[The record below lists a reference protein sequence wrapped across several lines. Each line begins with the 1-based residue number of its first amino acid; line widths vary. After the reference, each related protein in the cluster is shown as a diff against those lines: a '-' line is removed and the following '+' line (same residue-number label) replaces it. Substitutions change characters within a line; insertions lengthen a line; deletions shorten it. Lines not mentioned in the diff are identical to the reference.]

1 MRKCDIL
8 IVGVGGQGIIL
19 ASDIIA
25 EVGLEAGYDVKKSDI
40 LGLAVRGGSV
50 VSQVRWA
57 EKVEAPVIIPGQVDF
72 LLAFEPLE
80 ALRALSYAS
89 PSNTTALVNIYP
101 IPPVS
106 VSSGETLYPGLR
118 DIRIQI
124 HSHVKHSV
132 FFNATELALEMGT
145 VRVTNMIMLGTFA
158 FLLSDIIPLQLWE
171 KAICRYVPKNYKDI
185 NLGAFRTGQTLLR
198 RG

>member
-25 EVGLEAGYDVKKSDI
+25 EVGLAAGYDVKKSDV

-50 VSQVRWA
+50 VSQVRWG

-89 PSNTTALVNIYP
+89 PSTTTALVNIHP

-106 VSSGETLYPGLR
+106 VSSGETLYPDLR
-118 DIRIQI
+118 GIRIQI
-124 HSHVKHSV
+124 QSYVKQSV
-132 FFNATELALEMGT
+132 FFNATELALKIGT
-145 VRVTNMIMLGTFA
+145 VRVTNMIILGAFA
-158 FLLSDIIPLQLWE
+158 FLLLDIVPLYLWE
-171 KAICRYVPKNYKDI
+171 KAIYRYVPKNYKDI
-185 NLGAFRTGQTLLR
+185 NLEAFRKGQTLLR